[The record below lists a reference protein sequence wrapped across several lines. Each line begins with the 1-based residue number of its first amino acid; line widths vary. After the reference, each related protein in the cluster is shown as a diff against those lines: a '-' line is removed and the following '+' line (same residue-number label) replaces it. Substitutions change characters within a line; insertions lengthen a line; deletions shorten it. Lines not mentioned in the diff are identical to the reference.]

1 MSYCKRIIR
10 ISFTKGLITA
20 MISAEPISALSRSEK
35 TRMRILAHA
44 RQVFQDRGFR
54 KVTVEEI
61 CAGLG
66 MSKRTF
72 YRYFADRDAL
82 AAAVVYEILGRHA
95 PDIIENLT
103 SSGPVDQI
111 LKTHFDLV
119 VNRVLAGVST
129 QVLVD
134 VQLFLPD
141 VWERIERFRAQVIRI
156 LTELLL
162 RGQREG
168 VVRPDIDPSATGKFI
183 QGVVNKM
190 ANPAFLMDQDLTMGQ
205 FIRTFQTLLLHGV
218 LQKAPGGVVP

>member
-1 MSYCKRIIR
+1 
-10 ISFTKGLITA
+10 
-20 MISAEPISALSRSEK
+20 
-35 TRMRILAHA
+35 MRILAHA